1 MKSFF
6 KKPIILTIIISLT
19 IGLVVGLI
27 SSVYIASSII
37 KYNASHNNL
46 NSNKISEPV
55 PQAVKEASPAVVS
68 VIISKMVSI
77 LEQYYYNPF
86 GEDSPFQ
93 IKIPGI
99 REKGK
104 ELQEVGGGTG
114 FIITPNGMIVT
125 NKHVVL
131 DEKAEYTVLTN
142 DGKKYPAKVLA
153 RDSIQDIAI
162 IKIEAENLPIVK
174 LGNSDNI
181 EIGQTVI
188 AIGNALGEFRN
199 TVSVGVISGLLR
211 NITASGGGFSE
222 QLEGLI
228 QTDAAINPGNSGGPL
243 LNINGEVVGVN
254 TATAAG
260 AQNIGFAIPINQ
272 IKKNIEDIRTA
283 I

>member
-1 MKSFF
+1 MKLFF
-6 KKPIILTIIISLT
+6 KKPIVLIIIISLM
-19 IGLVVGLI
+19 IGLVVGLV
-27 SSVYIASSII
+27 SSVHIASLII
-37 KYNASHNNL
+37 KNNASNNNL
-46 NSNKISEPV
+46 NSNKIFEAV
-55 PQAVKEASPAVVS
+55 PQVVKEVSPAVVS
-68 VIISKMVSI
+68 VIISKMVPI

-114 FIITPNGMIVT
+114 FIIASNGIIVT

-131 DEKAEYTVLTN
+131 DEEAEYTVLTN
-142 DGKKYPAKVLA
+142 DGEKYPAKVLV
-153 RDSIQDIAI
+153 RDSIQDIAL
-162 IKIEAENLPIVK
+162 IKIEVENLPIVK

-211 NITASGGGFSE
+211 NITALGEGTSE

-254 TATAAG
+254 TATATG
-260 AQNIGFAIPINQ
+260 AQSIGFAIPINQ
-272 IKKNIEDIRTA
+272 IKNIEDTRTA